1 MDELDVF
8 TSLKEASA
16 ITQYGDLFGEDTE
29 KAKQI
34 AAHKAW
40 LQIIRRERP
49 SPGFPYKVGVYI
61 RYYNQTKYDNYLF
74 YHKKLFTDS
83 VALCPK
89 WTLVDIYVD
98 NGPTAPHMENAEEWS
113 RLLEDCM
120 EGKVDLIIT
129 QKISNVSSDPMEIA
143 FCARLLAAQEHPV
156 GIYFISEEVFTLS
169 SYYLEDLLDT
179 EFFPPDWEAIED
191 RKEIG
196 GLIND

>member
-1 MDELDVF
+1 M
-8 TSLKEASA
+8 
-16 ITQYGDLFGEDTE
+16 
-29 KAKQI
+29 
-34 AAHKAW
+34 
-40 LQIIRRERP
+40 
-49 SPGFPYKVGVYI
+49 
-61 RYYNQTKYDNYLF
+61 
-74 YHKKLFTDS
+74 
-83 VALCPK
+83 
-89 WTLVDIYVD
+89 
-98 NGPTAPHMENAEEWS
+98 
-113 RLLEDCM
+113 RLIDDCK

-179 EFFPPDWEAIED
+179 EFFPPDWKAIED

>member
-61 RYYNQTKYDNYLF
+61 RYYSFDPVVCEKPGLF
-74 YHKKLFTDS
+74 IQLLQALEIFAHKK
-83 VALCPK
+83 
-89 WTLVDIYVD
+89 
-98 NGPTAPHMENAEEWS
+98 
-113 RLLEDCM
+113 
-120 EGKVDLIIT
+120 
-129 QKISNVSSDPMEIA
+129 
-143 FCARLLAAQEHPV
+143 
-156 GIYFISEEVFTLS
+156 
-169 SYYLEDLLDT
+169 
-179 EFFPPDWEAIED
+179 
-191 RKEIG
+191 
-196 GLIND
+196 